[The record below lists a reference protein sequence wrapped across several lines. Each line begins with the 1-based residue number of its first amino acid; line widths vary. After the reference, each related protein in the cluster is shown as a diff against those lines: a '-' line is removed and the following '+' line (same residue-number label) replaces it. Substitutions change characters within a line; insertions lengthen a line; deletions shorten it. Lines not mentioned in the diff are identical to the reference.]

1 MKEAYHGI
9 LRPGVQYGLG
19 LGLTFTFIEA
29 LKGIMQSQLLF
40 HYQQPLKVIL
50 ISVVFN
56 LVLGALIGLVA
67 APLLRLKHRWLWY
80 GFGCVALLAVL
91 HLALPPQFRSMV
103 AFDLIVVGAVALLF
117 AFSLWLAREP
127 VRVRIGVVLGVVGV
141 IVAYAVPRWLAP
153 VDAELDP
160 GRSNA
165 PANAP
170 NVLLIVLDT
179 LRADRVELMGY
190 ERETFPW
197 LTAFA
202 PEGATFQR
210 AISAAPWTVP
220 SHGSMFTGLY
230 PSGHGAHHERTY
242 LDESH
247 TTLAEIL
254 YRHGWETVVL
264 SANAWLARSTGLI
277 QGFAWTEPTWI
288 TWLAPMS
295 SFAYRVAWR
304 FGWLTND
311 HSGRRV
317 TDAWLHWLE
326 TWPQQRPFFA
336 CLNYVEPHIP
346 YHQLPRD
353 HLRTF
358 APEDVTREEVIRAS
372 KAVQDAERLG
382 IVVSDE
388 EAQRVRDLYDAA
400 VRYQNDL
407 VAEVV
412 EAVRARGILDQTI
425 VILVSDHGHLLGE
438 HGIFDHNRSLSEYLL
453 WVPLVIR
460 YPPRVSPGL
469 VIDTPVTTAAL
480 LPTILDLARL
490 PPAAG
495 IHTRSFAPLFDGNMA
510 EAQSPLL
517 AEQYRD
523 EGEMVAE
530 GFEPRSMFDRIGI
543 RYRSIEDE
551 DGWKLI
557 VDSVGTRWLLR
568 PREDPTEL
576 TNLADEHPEVV
587 ERLAARLLT
596 LVEAYGLGAL
606 DAELSDSGDDV
617 ELDPEVREQLRALGY
632 AGS

>member
-1 MKEAYHGI
+1 MKETYSGTLKLGI
-9 LRPGVQYGLG
+9 QYGLG
-19 LGLTFTFIEA
+19 FGLVFSIIEA
-29 LKGIMQSQLLF
+29 LKGILQSRFLF

-50 ISVVFN
+50 ISVTFN
-56 LVLGALIGLVA
+56 LVLGAVIGLVA
-67 APLLRLKHRWLWY
+67 TPLLRLRHRWLWY
-80 GFGCVALLAVL
+80 GLGCVALLAAL
-91 HLALPPQFRSMV
+91 HFALPPQFKSMQS
-103 AFDLIVVGAVALLF
+103 FDIMVVGATALLY
-117 AFSLWLAREP
+117 AFSLWRLRGATLAR
-127 VRVRIGVVLGVVGV
+127 VAVVLGVIGV

-153 VDAELDP
+153 VDAELDS

-165 PANAP
+165 PANSP

-179 LRADRVELMGY
+179 VRADRLELMGY
-190 ERETFPW
+190 QRETFPW
-197 LTAFA
+197 LKAFA
-202 PEGATFQR
+202 REGAAFQR

-220 SHGSMFTGLY
+220 SHGSMFTGLF

-264 SANAWLARSTGLI
+264 SANAWLSRSTGLA
-277 QGFAWTEPTWI
+277 QGFAWAEPTWI

-295 SFAYRVAWR
+295 SFAYRVAWQL
-304 FGWLTND
+304 GWLTND
-311 HSGRRV
+311 HSGRQV
-317 TDAWLHWLE
+317 TDAWLRWLDAWSGE
-326 TWPQQRPFFA
+326 RPFFA

-353 HLRTF
+353 HLLNF
-358 APEDVTREEVIRAS
+358 APEEVTREEVIRAS

-382 IVVSDE
+382 VVVSE
-388 EAQRVRDLYDAA
+388 QEAQRVRDLYDAA

-407 VAEVV
+407 VAEAV
-412 EAVRARGILDQTI
+412 EAVRERGILDQTI

-453 WVPLVIR
+453 WVPLVMR

-490 PPAAG
+490 PPAEN
-495 IHTRSFAPLFDGNMA
+495 IHTRSFAPLFDGNVT
-510 EAQSPLL
+510 ESQSPLL

-530 GFEPRSMFDRIGI
+530 GFEPRSMFDRIGV
-543 RYRSIEDE
+543 RYRSLEDE

-568 PREDPTEL
+568 PREDPNEL
-576 TNLADEHPEVV
+576 TNLAEKHPEVV
-587 ERLAARLLT
+587 ERLEARLST
-596 LVEAYGLGAL
+596 LAEAYGFDAL
-606 DAELSDSGDDV
+606 DAELSDPDEDV

-632 AGS
+632 AT